1 MSDPHPVVVIG
12 SGFAGSIVASRLVK
26 AGQKVLLLERGPW
39 RNTAAVRS
47 AGISDPA
54 PLPHRARFCTH
65 ILRRIN
71 REGLPGGGL
80 TLNRRGMYE
89 VFSAKHIDVACT
101 SQVGGSSHVYGALH
115 KRPQDPAFWDGHH
128 DKISAAQMEG
138 YYQSVLAELGSAP
151 VSVDAGGPNLFAKRF
166 ADNPHFITDQQ
177 SLDID
182 MGLRGGLG
190 TIPAEEL
197 SGEGL
202 LGSARGIKRTADEAW
217 LLPALRNGL
226 VVRDMCEV
234 ESIFRQEDG
243 EAVSYRLDVRNH
255 KGKKRDSI
263 VASRVI
269 LAAGTLNTLRLLLL
283 SRDRFGGLDRMPRLG
298 FGFGGNGDYSA
309 YWGHGAGNADLS
321 EGLPTRGR
329 ILLRDAGLWRS
340 SRPWPTIVEGALP
353 YSRLLPWLPLL
364 KAKIRRG
371 TLLAG
376 LGPDDMSG
384 RIFLHKGKFRIDFD
398 PAESRIYKDLRQA
411 FDLIEDL
418 SGHRLT
424 HFPKVSTVHPMGG
437 AALGSSPEKGV
448 VDDAGEIYGHPGVHV
463 ADASVMPASLG
474 APPSISIA
482 AWANNVADKII
493 SLC

>member
-1 MSDPHPVVVIG
+1 MTDPRPVVVIG
-12 SGFAGSIVASRLVK
+12 SGFAGSIVAAKLTK
-26 AGQKVLLLERGPW
+26 AGRKVLILERGPW
-39 RNTAAVRS
+39 RNTTAVRG
-47 AGISDPA
+47 AGIADPA
-54 PLPHRARFCTH
+54 PLPHGARFFTH

-89 VFSAKHIDVACT
+89 IFSDKHIDVACT

-115 KRPQDPAFWDGHH
+115 KRPQDSGFWDGHH
-128 DKISAAQMEG
+128 DKISVAQMEG
-138 YYQSVLAELGSAP
+138 YYRSVLAELGSAP

-166 ADNPHFITDQQ
+166 ANNPHFITDQR

-182 MGLRGGLG
+182 MGLRDGLG
-190 TIPAEEL
+190 TIATEEL

-202 LGSARGIKRTADEAW
+202 LGSARGIKRTADETW
-217 LLPALRNGL
+217 LLPAMRNGL
-226 VVRDMCEV
+226 IVKDMCEV
-234 ESIFRQEDG
+234 ESIFRQGDG
-243 EAVSYRLDVRNH
+243 GAVSYRLDVQNY
-255 KGKKRDSI
+255 KEKKRETI

-269 LAAGTLNTLRLLLL
+269 LAAGTINTMKLLLA
-283 SRDRFGGLDRMPRLG
+283 SRDRFGGLDGMPRLG
-298 FGFGGNGDYSA
+298 FGVGGNGDYSA
-309 YWGHGAGNADLS
+309 YWRHEAGREDLS
-321 EGLPTRGR
+321 EGLPTRGM
-329 ILLRDAGLWRS
+329 ILLSNESLWQS
-340 SRPWPTIVEGALP
+340 SRPWPVIVEGAMP
-353 YSRLLPWLPLL
+353 YSRLLPWIPFL
-364 KAKIRRG
+364 KHFSRRG

-384 RIFLHKGKFRIDFD
+384 RVFLHKGKMRIDFD
-398 PAESRIYKDLRQA
+398 PRESLIYQDIRQA

-437 AALGSSPEKGV
+437 APLGSSPEKGV
-448 VDDAGEIYGHPGVHV
+448 VDDAGEIYGHPGLHI

-474 APPSISIA
+474 APPSLSIA